1 MLLPRARGLAGALCA
16 VSPTL
21 RRSVVQLL
29 QAQLG
34 CRHVV
39 RQQPVTGG
47 DVDLAARWDTEC
59 GSVFVKWSPD
69 GAARFHAER
78 DGLERLART
87 GCVRVPEVIGV
98 AESEEGAAL
107 VLRWVEAQQ
116 RTEAAAATLGLQLA
130 ALHRHTA
137 EAYGLERDNF
147 IGPLPQRNTPTESWV
162 EFYRVH
168 RLGVQAEMAGRR
180 RSLDPS
186 TLRALDR
193 LAAGLDRWLSEP
205 EEGPSLL
212 HGDLWAG
219 NWLLGPHG
227 PVVVDPAVYY
237 GHREVEL
244 AFTELFGGFPHAF
257 YATYRDVWPLAEGYE
272 DRRPL
277 YQLYPLL
284 VHANLF
290 GGAYA
295 QSVRRVVRRYAG

>member
-1 MLLPRARGLAGALCA
+1 MSPALRHA
-16 VSPTL
+16 VV
-21 RRSVVQLL
+21 RLL
-29 QAQLG
+29 QARLG
-34 CRHVV
+34 CRGVV
-39 RQQPVTGG
+39 REQAVAGG
-47 DVDLAARWDTEC
+47 DVDPAVRLDTDR

-69 GAARFHAER
+69 GGARFWAER
-78 DGLERLART
+78 DGLERLAHT
-87 GCVRVPEVIGV
+87 GCVRVPEVVGL
-98 AESEEGAAL
+98 AESEDGAAL
-107 VLRWVEAQQ
+107 VLRWVEARA
-116 RTEAAAATLGLQLA
+116 RTQADAETLGAQLA
-130 ALHRHTA
+130 ALHRHA
-137 EAYGLERDNF
+137 APAYGLERDNF

-193 LAAGLDRWLSEP
+193 LAARLDRWLSEP

-219 NWLLGPHG
+219 NWLVDAHG

-244 AFTELFGGFPHAF
+244 AFTELFRGFPHAF
-257 YATYRDVWPLAEGYE
+257 YATYRDAWPLAEGYE